1 MKDKI
6 KMNGYQKIK
15 FIINEF
21 LKKRAV
27 SAKDSIFEYNGI
39 SIDTVQN
46 IITKLNKA
54 NMIYKFDKETNKIKN
69 DLIDKT
75 IFSNDNY
82 NNNFISSIISREEVN
97 SENTIKYFF
106 KQVPDNL
113 IFMTN
118 NKYSINF
125 NDQIIPLLDSKKY
138 NAFSSLIINNTD
150 IHKSTCR
157 INHEEDIV
165 PLELFIYGS
174 SWYVC
179 AHNIKTKENIIIDS
193 YNIKYFQKLNEYYSL
208 YINDKQITETIEKF
222 IKESVKEEYFFLKL
236 KPELLNILLNFKL
249 IDEEYEVYDEEKEL
263 NNKYFITEI
272 VFLPDKFQKL
282 WSSVDNNNYYD
293 NYYKIERY
301 LESIISINDYIL
313 IQGEWG
319 YTHSL
324 INWSIKKKI
333 IPIYSFSER
342 KSKDTISGEQITKI
356 SYFEHIEFKEYF

>member
-6 KMNGYQKIK
+6 KMNGYQK
-15 FIINEF
+15 F

-263 NNKYFITEI
+263 NNKDFVNISEKLIENEI
-272 VFLPDKFQKL
+272 IPKIKL
-282 WSSVDNNNYYD
+282 FHINISNLEEEKVLNDSTLSFTKKDSKKYIFKIKTSNY
-293 NYYKIERY
+293 K
-301 LESIISINDYIL
+301 YIL
-313 IQGEWG
+313 DNFPDIK
-319 YTHSL
+319 TID
-324 INWSIKKKI
+324 INEYI
-333 IPIYSFSER
+333 IL
-342 KSKDTISGEQITKI
+342 
-356 SYFEHIEFKEYF
+356 

>member
-27 SAKDSIFEYNGI
+27 SARDSIFEYNGI

-249 IDEEYEVYDEEKEL
+249 IDEEYAVYDDEEIEL
-263 NNKYFITEI
+263 NNKDFVNISEKLIENEI
-272 VFLPDKFQKL
+272 IPKIKL
-282 WSSVDNNNYYD
+282 FHINISNLEEEKVLNDSTLSFTKKDSKKYIFKIKTSNY
-293 NYYKIERY
+293 K
-301 LESIISINDYIL
+301 YIL
-313 IQGEWG
+313 DNFPDIK
-319 YTHSL
+319 TID
-324 INWSIKKKI
+324 INEYI
-333 IPIYSFSER
+333 IL
-342 KSKDTISGEQITKI
+342 
-356 SYFEHIEFKEYF
+356 

>member
-1 MKDKI
+1 
-6 KMNGYQKIK
+6 MNGYQKIK

-27 SAKDSIFEYNGI
+27 SARDSIFEYNGI

-179 AHNIKTKENIIIDS
+179 AHNIKTKENIIIEGTS
-193 YNIKYFQKLNEYYSL
+193 
-208 YINDKQITETIEKF
+208 
-222 IKESVKEEYFFLKL
+222 
-236 KPELLNILLNFKL
+236 
-249 IDEEYEVYDEEKEL
+249 
-263 NNKYFITEI
+263 NNQLSRTLF
-272 VFLPDKFQKL
+272 
-282 WSSVDNNNYYD
+282 
-293 NYYKIERY
+293 
-301 LESIISINDYIL
+301 
-313 IQGEWG
+313 
-319 YTHSL
+319 
-324 INWSIKKKI
+324 
-333 IPIYSFSER
+333 
-342 KSKDTISGEQITKI
+342 
-356 SYFEHIEFKEYF
+356 

>member
-1 MKDKI
+1 
-6 KMNGYQKIK
+6 MNGYQKIK

-106 KQVPDNL
+106 KQIPDNL
-113 IFMTN
+113 IFIITN
-118 NKYSINF
+118 RYSKNF

-249 IDEEYEVYDEEKEL
+249 IDEEYAVYDDEEIEL
-263 NNKYFITEI
+263 NNKDFVNISE
-272 VFLPDKFQKL
+272 KL
-282 WSSVDNNNYYD
+282 
-293 NYYKIERY
+293 IEN
-301 LESIISINDYIL
+301 E
-313 IQGEWG
+313 
-319 YTHSL
+319 
-324 INWSIKKKI
+324 I
-333 IPIYSFSER
+333 IPKIKLFHINISNLEEEKVLNDSTLSFS
-342 KSKDTISGEQITKI
+342 KNDSKKYIFKIKTSNYKFILDNFSGIETIDINKYI
-356 SYFEHIEFKEYF
+356 IL